1 MHKETAADLAKVRR
15 KLKKSKRAKSAKRDG
30 GNWLP
35 VARAADE
42 ALQDMRELYKTILH
56 MRALTYGMVDDGKA
70 VTPAASEW
78 DQVLDHIQGCADRL
92 RLGIKGR

>member
-1 MHKETAADLAKVRR
+1 MHDETVKAIRQYRSK
-15 KLKKSKRAKSAKRDG
+15 KRASSAKRSG

-35 VARAADE
+35 VAQAAE
-42 ALQDMRELYKTILH
+42 TALQDMRELYKTILH
-56 MRALTYGMVDDGKA
+56 MRALTYDLVEDKMF

-92 RLGIKGR
+92 RLGLKGRG

>member
-1 MHKETAADLAKVRR
+1 MHKQTAAEVRKYR
-15 KLKKSKRAKSAKRDG
+15 TKKRAKSAKRSG

-35 VARAADE
+35 VAAAADK

-56 MRALTYGMVDDGKA
+56 MRALTYEMVDDGKA

-92 RLGIKGR
+92 RMGLKGRG